1 MRGKPLL
8 GVLLAHS
15 LGLIPAHAGKTVL
28 YRIRTYP
35 NWAHPRACGEN
46 PEGQGRCARLWGSSP
61 RMRGKHSHL
70 RPLGFLTRLIPAHAG
85 KTSRVQSLKPSG
97 RAHPR
102 ACGENTET
110 RAGARGEMGSSP
122 RMRGKLAGCMLHRQS
137 RGLIPAHAG
146 KTRPRSGPV
155 CAGRAHPRACGE
167 NGRGL
172 CVVAE
177 HAGSSPRMRGK
188 PSSHEFDLTGLGL
201 IPAHAGKTFVKCVH
215 YVRRWAHPRAC
226 GENRGSN

>member
-1 MRGKPLL
+1 
-8 GVLLAHS
+8 
-15 LGLIPAHAGKTVL
+15 
-28 YRIRTYP
+28 
-35 NWAHPRACGEN
+35 
-46 PEGQGRCARLWGSSP
+46 
-61 RMRGKHSHL
+61 MRGKHSHL

-167 NGRGL
+167 N
-172 CVVAE
+172 VFMVSYQSSPI
-177 HAGSSPRMRGK
+177 GSSPRMRGK
-188 PSSHEFDLTGLGL
+188 RARLVRSRRARGL
-201 IPAHAGKTFVKCVH
+201 IPAHAGKTSRRRGAFVH
-215 YVRRWAHPRAC
+215 EWAHPRAC
-226 GENRGSN
+226 GEN